1 MGTIEKAMQKLQ
13 LAQTTSA
20 ENGDGA
26 LVKNPTVGGV
36 QSRRTPI
43 ELDFARFKAMNL
55 LVPEVVHDPLLEEYR
70 RIKRPILRN
79 AFGQE
84 HERISGARRNVV
96 MVTSSIAGEGKTYTS
111 INLALSM
118 TLELDRTVLLVDA
131 DVIKPSITSYLGID
145 ANQGLVDY
153 LLGDSQ
159 DIANYFLKTSIP
171 NLSILPAGRKE
182 RRTAEL
188 LASGRMS
195 SLVDELAARYSDRI
209 IIFDAPPLLQTS
221 EAGVLA
227 NLAGQVVVVVEANRT
242 EKSTLKD
249 ALAML
254 DKSRNVSMVLNK
266 AERARSVGYYGNYG
280 VDS

>member
-13 LAQTTSA
+13 ATPNVILDADA
-20 ENGDGA
+20 GA
-26 LVKNPTVGGV
+26 LVKPSSAAT
-36 QSRRTPI
+36 SELPRRAPI
-43 ELDFARFKAMNL
+43 ELDFSRFKSMNL
-55 LVPEVVHDPLLEEYR
+55 LMPEVVHDPLLEEFR

-84 HERISGARRNVV
+84 RNSNGHRNVV
-96 MVTSSIAGEGKTYTS
+96 MVTSSVAGEGKTYTS
-111 INLALSM
+111 INLALSI
-118 TLELDRTVLLVDA
+118 TLELDRTVLLVDT

-145 ANQGLVDY
+145 AQQGLVDY
-153 LLGDSQ
+153 LLGESTDVA
-159 DIANYFLKTSIP
+159 DYFIKTSIP

-195 SLVDELAARYSDRI
+195 ALVEELATRYSDRI
-209 IIFDAPPLLQTS
+209 VIFDAPPLLQTS

-227 NLAGQVVVVVEANRT
+227 NLVGQVVVVVEANQT

-249 ALAML
+249 ALALL
-254 DKSRNVSMVLNK
+254 DKTRDVSLVLNK
-266 AERARSVGYYGNYG
+266 AERARSSGYYGDYG
-280 VDS
+280 VES